1 MLFDNA
7 RKKNNVNEHE
17 RQFMC
22 SSTLLAKR
30 RSTRWLMNTERIS
43 DYSLHSIHG
52 GEIVYFLIQ
61 PTNIS
66 VLSSENLAARI
77 YALMNVLKGL
87 AEVEMLCL
95 DSRESFENIK
105 RYLRERIIKEDI
117 PEIRSL
123 LEQESRHL
131 DRIQVQ
137 MATTREFL
145 IIVRL
150 KDQKKQEVFPY
161 LSRIEK
167 MLGEQGFKVRR
178 ADKEDIKR
186 LLAVYF
192 AQNVTTEHFED
203 FDGERWITVMQQD
216 NNIE

>member
-1 MLFDNA
+1 MFLTDFWTNLQ
-7 RKKNNVNEHE
+7 KK
-17 RQFMC
+17 
-22 SSTLLAKR
+22 KK
-30 RSTRWLMNTERIS
+30 STRWLMNADHIS

-52 GEIVYFLIQ
+52 NEIVYFLIQ

-66 VLSSENLAARI
+66 VLSSESLSARI

-105 RYLRERIIKEDI
+105 RYLRQRIVKEDI
-117 PEIRSL
+117 PEVRSL
-123 LEQESRHL
+123 LEQEGRHL

-145 IIVRL
+145 IVRL

-186 LLAVYF
+186 ILAVYF

-203 FDGERWITVMQQD
+203 FDGERWITVMEQEENSNMYVQ
-216 NNIE
+216 

>member
-1 MLFDNA
+1 MFLKGLKEKIQ
-7 RKKNNVNEHE
+7 KK
-17 RQFMC
+17 
-22 SSTLLAKR
+22 KK
-30 RSTRWLMNTERIS
+30 STRWLMNADHIT
-43 DYSLHSIHG
+43 DYSLHSLRG
-52 GEIVYFLIQ
+52 SEIVYFLIQ

-66 VLSSENLAARI
+66 VLSGESLSARV
-77 YALMNVLKGL
+77 YALMNVLKGF
-87 AEVEMLCL
+87 AEAEMLCL

-105 RYLRERIIKEDI
+105 RFLRERAVVEDV

-123 LEQESRHL
+123 LERESSHL

-161 LSRIEK
+161 LGRIEK
-167 MLGEQGFKVRR
+167 LLAEQGFKVRR

-186 LLAVYF
+186 ILAVYF

-203 FDGERWITVMQQD
+203 FDGERWITVMEQD
-216 NNIE
+216 DNDT

>member
-1 MLFDNA
+1 VEVWRLF
-7 RKKNNVNEHE
+7 
-17 RQFMC
+17 
-22 SSTLLAKR
+22 LAKLR
-30 RSTRWLMNTERIS
+30 QNYRQKKKSTRWLMNVDRIS

-52 GEIVYFLIQ
+52 GEIVYFLVQ

-66 VLSSENLAARI
+66 VLSSESLGARI
-77 YALMNVLKGL
+77 YALMNVLKGFT
-87 AEVEMLCL
+87 EVEMLCL
-95 DSRESFENIK
+95 DSRESFENNK
-105 RYLRERIIKEDI
+105 RFLRERSAKEDI

-123 LEQESRHL
+123 LEQEARHL

-161 LSRIEK
+161 LGRIEK
-167 MLGEQGFKVRR
+167 LLSEQGFKVRR
-178 ADKEDIKR
+178 ADGEDIKR
-186 LLAVYF
+186 LLAIYF

-203 FDGERWITVMQQD
+203 FDGERWITVMGQKE
-216 NNIE
+216 NGNI

>member
-1 MLFDNA
+1 MSFTNFWTNLQ
-7 RKKNNVNEHE
+7 KK
-17 RQFMC
+17 
-22 SSTLLAKR
+22 KK
-30 RSTRWLMNTERIS
+30 STRWLMNVERIS
-43 DYSLHSIHG
+43 DYSLHSIRG
-52 GEIVYFLIQ
+52 DEIVYFLVQ

-66 VLSSENLAARI
+66 VLSAESLSARI
-77 YALMNVLKGL
+77 YALMNVLKGF
-87 AEVEMLCL
+87 AEAEMLCL
-95 DSRESFENIK
+95 DSRESFENNK
-105 RYLRERIIKEDI
+105 RFLRERAAKEDV

-123 LEQESRHL
+123 LEQETRHL

-186 LLAVYF
+186 VLAVYF

-203 FDGERWITVMQQD
+203 FDGERWITVMEQEEN
-216 NNIE
+216 NNI

>member
-1 MLFDNA
+1 MFLTNIKEQHQ
-7 RKKNNVNEHE
+7 KK
-17 RQFMC
+17 
-22 SSTLLAKR
+22 KK
-30 RSTRWLMNTERIS
+30 STRWMMNVDRIG
-43 DYSLHSIHG
+43 DYSLHTVHG
-52 GEIVYFLIQ
+52 SEIVFFLVQ

-66 VLSSENLAARI
+66 VLSAESLTARI
-77 YALMNVLKGL
+77 YALMNILKGF

-95 DSRESFENIK
+95 DSRESFENNK
-105 RYLRERIIKEDI
+105 RHLRERAKQEDV

-150 KDQKKQEVFPY
+150 KDQKQREVFPY
-161 LSRIEK
+161 LGRIEK
-167 MLGEQGFKVRR
+167 LLSEQGFKVRR
-178 ADKEDIKR
+178 ADGEDIKR
-186 LLAVYF
+186 LLAIYF

-203 FDGERWITVMQQD
+203 FDGERWITVMEQED
-216 NNIE
+216 KAYEA

>member
-1 MLFDNA
+1 MNA
-7 RKKNNVNEHE
+7 E
-17 RQFMC
+17 Q
-22 SSTLLAKR
+22 
-30 RSTRWLMNTERIS
+30 IS

-52 GEIVYFLIQ
+52 NEIVYFLVQ

-66 VLSSENLAARI
+66 VLSAESLSARI

-105 RYLRERIIKEDI
+105 RYLRERIINEGI

-123 LEQESRHL
+123 LEQEGRHL

-150 KDQKKQEVFPY
+150 KNQKKQEVFPY

-186 LLAVYF
+186 ILAVYF

-203 FDGERWITVMQQD
+203 FDGERWITVMEQEE
-216 NNIE
+216 NSNI